1 MHPSL
6 TTPQKPELA
15 FQRIEAQTSGS
26 ILLSRQI
33 GTPNIAS
40 KGKLEPRTVQIPK
53 VLYPEGHPNRGAVG
67 VGEVVDRVADVGIGA
82 GVSGQGKVKGK
93 KLIEEIGEG
102 EKGKGILKTPTKSVS
117 STVEIPSWTW
127 SKTSTKIKIIIN
139 VPKLVRPPFPS
150 PLTTR

>member
-1 MHPSL
+1 MSL
-6 TTPQKPELA
+6 IGLHRRISNDPAKKELA

-40 KGKLEPRTVQIPK
+40 KGKLEPRTVQIPR
-53 VLYPEGHPNRGAVG
+53 VLYPEGREVG
-67 VGEVVDRVADVGIGA
+67 GSGVDL
-82 GVSGQGKVKGK
+82 GVSGGKGK
-93 KLIEEIGEG
+93 GKQLIEEIE
-102 EKGKGILKTPTKSVS
+102 EGKGILKTPTKPIS

-139 VPKLVRPPFPS
+139 VPKLVRPPLPS
-150 PLTTR
+150 L

>member
-1 MHPSL
+1 LLLISPNRR
-6 TTPQKPELA
+6 TPNDSTKLELA

-40 KGKLEPRTVQIPK
+40 KGKLEPRTVQIPRI
-53 VLYPEGHPNRGAVG
+53 LYPEGHLSRGA
-67 VGEVVDRVADVGIGA
+67 VGEVVDGVAGVGIGA
-82 GVSGQGKVKGK
+82 DVGGGGKGKGK
-93 KLIEEIGEG
+93 KLIEEIREG

-117 STVEIPSWTW
+117 SKVEVPSWTW

-139 VPKLVRPPFPS
+139 VPKLVRPPLP
-150 PLTTR
+150 PP